1 MSNRKRINLSIS
13 QNLYNEVE
21 DAAKHGGFCG
31 SCAFVAALVEAFIKY
46 AKNHQKRPKKPE
58 NIEDEIYKMF
68 TELEDGEQV
77 AKEFSSHWE
86 HTGHVGKFKK

>member
-21 DAAKHGGFCG
+21 DAAKRGGFCG

-46 AKNHQKRPKKPE
+46 ANTRRKQPKKPISVE
-58 NIEDEIYKMF
+58 QEIKEMF
-68 TELEDGEQV
+68 AALEDGEQA
-77 AKEFSSHWE
+77 AKLLPTHWSNK
-86 HTGHVGKFKK
+86 TKGKKTQ